1 MNLELEMQNG
11 GSGEVVHQRDF
22 LGLGT
27 LALESGIAYDL
38 AKEMGS
44 EWVTGPYGAG
54 VGDIGTTVPW
64 FS

>member
-1 MNLELEMQNG
+1 MNLKLEMQNV

-27 LALESGIAYDL
+27 LALKSGIAYDL

-44 EWVTGPYGAG
+44 QWVTDPYGAS
-54 VGDIGTTVPW
+54 VGD
-64 FS
+64 SR